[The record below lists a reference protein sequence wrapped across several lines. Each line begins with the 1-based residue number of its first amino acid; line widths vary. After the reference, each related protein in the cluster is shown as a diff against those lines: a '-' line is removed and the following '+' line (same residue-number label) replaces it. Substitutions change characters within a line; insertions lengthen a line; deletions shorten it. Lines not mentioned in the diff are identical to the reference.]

1 MNLETASKNVGTMD
15 GAMKS
20 AAVPDKQNEAFVEAE
35 VIPKKNK
42 STEDLDVEASDN
54 PKVNKY
60 QDAIANYDTAGP
72 EDLDADSRFFPE
84 VTEYHEVLGTVY
96 TDEGNTQ
103 RTSDYDT
110 TVDLDV
116 ANIDK
121 NNKDKRRT
129 IYEAIDGGYLGEFKL
144 FPRAFINISKNL
156 PNKPQNIPTDIKE
169 NLK

>member
-72 EDLDADSRFFPE
+72 EDLDADSILLPE
-84 VTEYHEVLGTVY
+84 VLEDHEVLSAGAIN
-96 TDEGNTQ
+96 EENTQ
-103 RTSDYDT
+103 KTSNYYT
-110 TVDLDV
+110 KMDLDV
-116 ANIDK
+116 GNIDK
-121 NNKDKRRT
+121 NENKT
-129 IYEAIDGGYLGEFKL
+129 W
-144 FPRAFINISKNL
+144 
-156 PNKPQNIPTDIKE
+156 
-169 NLK
+169 